1 MAETHPRSMRRNWQ
15 LPLGL
20 GIVAV
25 LLWWLFRD
33 LDPARVWDEIRNA
46 NVLLLLLTTVVT
58 MGAFVARAVRWRYF
72 LAPAQP
78 ASPFRSRFAGV
89 CVGFMLNN
97 LLPSG
102 RVGELGRAYAY
113 SRLEPVSVSTAVATL
128 VVERLLDGVAIL
140 TLLVLAITG
149 SSFPVETLPP
159 NLVAAIR
166 LVTAFLGVV
175 LVAAVLLVAFPGAAV
190 RICSR
195 VAGRLLPDRLG
206 AGLAGIIEGVVVG
219 LASMRGWRHMLPAL
233 LWSFVVW
240 TIQSLSFW
248 IGFRAFDIDLPF
260 AAALVTNAA
269 IAVAVTLPAAPGV
282 SRDLPDRRLSRS
294 CRDLQRR
301 ERAGARLRCRV
312 APDQLLP
319 HHPGGPLVHAA
330 PGDLAEGVQRPARGR
345 HRRRPAR
352 ESPVKPRPGGRVSVK
367 CPAKINLFLRIVARE
382 DSGYHQIETLFQ
394 AIDLFDRVDVY
405 PALQGIELEVRGGE
419 ASSALGDLT
428 AELGQPANNTV
439 VHAAP
444 RLFRRHRHHP
454 GRLSCSDQGHSC
466 RDGAGR
472 RVVGRRGRSCCA
484 ECTARNAAA
493 ARRSD
498 RAGRRDWCRCAFL
511 LRGNA
516 HRPGVGPRGPVVG
529 KPATSGR
536 SRGAGNPPHAHLH
549 RRGLPRAFRQAGTS
563 DTSGT
568 ARKGWRRGIG
578 GGSRSFSGTISRA
591 WRSSGPL
598 NSRRCAAL
606 WTMRALS
613 WPA

>member
-1 MAETHPRSMRRNWQ
+1 MRRNWQ
-15 LPLGL
+15 LLLGL

-206 AGLAGIIEGVVVG
+206 AGLTGIIEGVVVG

-269 IAVAVTLPAAPGV
+269 IAVAVTLPAAPGYLGTFQIGASLALV
-282 SRDLPDRRLSRS
+282 EIYSVGSELALGFAVGWHLINFFPITLAGLWYTRRL
-294 CRDLQRR
+294 
-301 ERAGARLRCRV
+301 
-312 APDQLLP
+312 
-319 HHPGGPLVHAA
+319 
-330 PGDLAEGVQRPARGR
+330 
-345 HRRRPAR
+345 
-352 ESPVKPRPGGRVSVK
+352 
-367 CPAKINLFLRIVARE
+367 
-382 DSGYHQIETLFQ
+382 
-394 AIDLFDRVDVY
+394 
-405 PALQGIELEVRGGE
+405 GISLKE
-419 ASSALGDLT
+419 
-428 AELGQPANNTV
+428 
-439 VHAAP
+439 
-444 RLFRRHRHHP
+444 FR
-454 GRLSCSDQGHSC
+454 
-466 RDGAGR
+466 
-472 RVVGRRGRSCCA
+472 GRRG
-484 ECTARNAAA
+484 E
-493 ARRSD
+493 
-498 RAGRRDWCRCAFL
+498 
-511 LRGNA
+511 
-516 HRPGVGPRGPVVG
+516 
-529 KPATSGR
+529 
-536 SRGAGNPPHAHLH
+536 GAGAAPP
-549 RRGLPRAFRQAGTS
+549 GSPR
-563 DTSGT
+563 
-568 ARKGWRRGIG
+568 
-578 GGSRSFSGTISRA
+578 
-591 WRSSGPL
+591 
-598 NSRRCAAL
+598 
-606 WTMRALS
+606 
-613 WPA
+613 